1 MLTCVVAAIL
11 SPRPRP
17 HEVNMHDAKT
27 NLSKLVEQVL
37 AGDEVILARNGQALV
52 RLVPVEEDLRP
63 LGLHAQGLSDKE
75 AEEALRPLDASEQ
88 ARWETGLIDDVEQ

>member
-1 MLTCVVAAIL
+1 
-11 SPRPRP
+11 
-17 HEVNMHDAKT
+17 MHDAKT

-63 LGLHAQGLSDKE
+63 LGLHATNLSDEE

-88 ARWETGLIDDVEQ
+88 VLWETGLIDDVDE